1 MSTALKY
8 LLLCSLPFLAR
19 QVQMACKRSG
29 WSVIETMQI
38 CMFDCER
45 DVSHTYG
52 MTVTGQA
59 VGFFF
64 LKHLRCWLEFPNCYL
79 FEKAH
84 KRTPFTVTASLKV
97 FQCCFF
103 SLLNCF
109 LSMQCIFIAFAA
121 TAGLQIYP
129 HFYLRIP
136 KNIFFLYIENQAGFQ
151 RQRNDPTEEGPSD
164 SLGVVFPLL
173 PSCPFFKENFL
184 DFFFFFIIPMQSG
197 KKGKV
202 QQTDVLRAKCKNH
215 PFSLGSNT
223 GPFCI
228 LIKKSAR

>member
-38 CMFDCER
+38 CMFECER

-109 LSMQCIFIAFAA
+109 LSVQCIFIAFAA

-136 KNIFFLYIENQAGFQ
+136 KNIFFCILKTRLAFGDREMI
-151 RQRNDPTEEGPSD
+151 
-164 SLGVVFPLL
+164 L
-173 PSCPFFKENFL
+173 PR
-184 DFFFFFIIPMQSG
+184 
-197 KKGKV
+197 KGHWAAWE
-202 QQTDVLRAKCKNH
+202 Q
-215 PFSLGSNT
+215 FSLSCHRVLSLRGT
-223 GPFCI
+223 F
-228 LIKKSAR
+228 LIFFYYTYAIWQKKEGLAN

>member
-29 WSVIETMQI
+29 WSIIETMQI
-38 CMFDCER
+38 CMFECER

-109 LSMQCIFIAFAA
+109 LSVQCIFIAFAA

-129 HFYLRIP
+129 HFYLHIP
-136 KNIFFLYIENQAGFQ
+136 KNTFFCILKTRLAFRDREMILPRKGHWTAWEQF
-151 RQRNDPTEEGPSD
+151 
-164 SLGVVFPLL
+164 SL
-173 PSCPFFKENFL
+173 SCHYVLSLRRTFL
-184 DFFFFFIIPMQSG
+184 IFFFFIIPMQSG

-202 QQTDVLRAKCKNH
+202 QQTDMLRAKCKNH